1 MSPEQIHEKQKAFFE
16 TRATFNIDYRINALK
31 KLQKTIKA
39 SERDIFDALKKDLGK
54 SNYESFLTE
63 VYVIL
68 NELDKYIK
76 NTKSYA
82 KPNRVRPS
90 ILNFPSTAKIYKEPY
105 GNTLVIAPW
114 NYPFQ
119 LALGPVIGAI
129 AAGNTVVLKP
139 SEFVPATSKVLVE
152 IVSESCEADHVS
164 VILGDA
170 NVSQKLTAL
179 KWDYIFFT
187 GSPKVGKIIYKAA
200 AEHMTP
206 VTLELGGKNPCVIH
220 ESANIPV
227 AARRIAW
234 GKFLNAG
241 QTCIAPDYI
250 LCHKSVKVEFTE
262 ALKKSIIEFYGE
274 NPQRSDDY
282 PRIIREEHFENLVGL
297 LKDETVI
304 HGGNH
309 DKDNLYLEPTLV
321 DEPSLNSKVMADEIF
336 GPILP
341 ILSYET
347 TEDISNIIKRYPK
360 PLGGYCFT
368 EDKSF
373 ASWFIDR
380 FSYGGGVINDSI
392 VQFINERLPFGGV
405 GDGGIGAYHGKK
417 SFETFSH
424 HKSMVHRRTWLD
436 IKIKYPPYNGKL
448 SKIRKM
454 LKWV

>member
-1 MSPEQIHEKQKAFFE
+1 MSPEQIHKRQKAFFE
-16 TRATFNIDYRINALK
+16 TRATLDLDYRINALK

-39 SERDIFDALKKDLGK
+39 REHYIFEALKTDLGK

-63 VYVIL
+63 VYVVI
-68 NELDKYIK
+68 NELKKYIK
-76 NTKSYA
+76 YTKSYA
-82 KPNRVRPS
+82 KPDRVTPS

-139 SEFVPATSKVLVE
+139 SEFAPATSQILEE
-152 IVSESCEADHVS
+152 IVSESCESDHVS
-164 VILGDA
+164 VIQGDA
-170 NVSQKLTAL
+170 DVSQQLTAL

-220 ESANIPV
+220 ESANIQV

-250 LCHKSVKVEFTE
+250 LCHKSVKADFVE
-262 ALKKSIIEFYGE
+262 ALIDSIIKFYGE
-274 NPQRSDDY
+274 NPQRSHDY
-282 PRIIREEHFENLVGL
+282 PRIIRKEHFENLMEL
-297 LKDETVI
+297 LKGETII
-304 HGGNH
+304 HGGEH
-309 DKDNLYLEPTLV
+309 DKDNLYLAPTLV
-321 DEPSLNSKVMADEIF
+321 DEPSLDSKVMADEIF

-341 ILSYET
+341 ILTYGT
-347 TEDISNIIKRYPK
+347 TDDISNVIKQYPK

-373 ASWFIDR
+373 ASWFIDH

-405 GDGGIGAYHGKK
+405 GNSGIGAYHGKK

-436 IKIKYPPYNGKL
+436 IKIKYPPYKGKL
-448 SKIRKM
+448 TKIRKM
-454 LKWV
+454 LKWI

>member
-1 MSPEQIHEKQKAFFE
+1 MSPQQIHEEQVAFFK
-16 TRATFNIDYRINALK
+16 TRATLDLDYRINALK
-31 KLQKTIKA
+31 KLKQTV
-39 SERDIFDALKKDLGK
+39 ETRETEIFEALHKDLGK

-63 VYVIL
+63 VYVVI
-68 NELDKYIK
+68 NELKKYIK
-76 NTKSYA
+76 NTKSYT
-82 KPNRVRPS
+82 KPDRVTPS
-90 ILNFPSTAKIYKEPY
+90 ALNFPSTAKIYKEPY

-139 SEFVPATSKVLVE
+139 SEFAPATSQILEE
-152 IVSESCEADHVS
+152 IISQSLEPGHVA
-164 VILGDA
+164 VIQGDA
-170 NVSQKLTAL
+170 EVSQQLTAL

-200 AEHMTP
+200 AENMTP

-220 ESANIPV
+220 VSANVKV

-250 LCHKSVKVEFTE
+250 LCHHSVKDDFIRE
-262 ALKKSIIEFYGE
+262 LKKSIIEFYGE
-274 NPQRSDDY
+274 NPRESADY
-282 PRIIREEHFENLVGL
+282 PRIIRKEHLEGLVKL
-297 LKDETVI
+297 LDGVNVI
-304 HGGNH
+304 HGGDYEMEH
-309 DKDNLYLEPTLV
+309 LYLAPTLV
-321 DEPSLNSKVMADEIF
+321 DEPDLSLKVMEGEIF

-341 ILSYET
+341 ILSYT
-347 TEDISNIIKRYPK
+347 TIDDVENTIHRYPK

-368 EDKSF
+368 ESKSF
-373 ASWFIDR
+373 ARWFIDN

-392 VQFINERLPFGGV
+392 VQFVNERLPFGGV
-405 GDGGIGAYHGKK
+405 GNSGIGAYHGKK

-436 IKIKYPPYNGKL
+436 IKIKYPPYEGKL

-454 LKWV
+454 LKWI